1 MDKHSEI
8 EHETSRNDLQCKRW
22 GRIPYYTVSFDV
34 SSLFSWYVTV
44 LAGVSARLIENCDQ
58 DFASCRCANGHSIVW
73 VSCSA
78 AGRVIQYLAVS
89 FVVWL
94 LFCRKIMAR
103 KIAMEQKHRWN
114 SLTVTSSAFIGNRMW
129 KVCLDFHTIDQHSA
143 GLPTM
148 L

>member
-8 EHETSRNDLQCKRW
+8 EHETSRNDLQCKKSRLT
-22 GRIPYYTVSFDV
+22 RDYTIVLDV
-34 SSLFSWYVTV
+34 TSPLSRYVRV

-103 KIAMEQKHRWN
+103 KIAMEQKHRWD
-114 SLTVTSSAFIGNRMW
+114 SLTVTSSAFIGNRVW